1 LPELAII
8 VGQFDSSEN
17 VDDNRASFRNHQI
30 RRQGW
35 RPESDEEGNGDDTMD
50 KHKAKNETT
59 GVPFCPDR
67 REFGMLALTGALGT
81 AAFLGSAAKSSKAT
95 QQDQAGIKLCAQSSA
110 KPTDDQ
116 LLFLKQ
122 IGAEYVSVGSTPDL
136 RTADGFAQIKKR
148 YADAGITVWNIGNS
162 DVHNMP
168 EVTLNLPGRDE
179 KIEQYKQYLRNLG
192 KVGIRYTTY
201 AHMGNGIWS
210 SGRAQVRGASARE
223 FDLSSPDK
231 KGVWADKSW
240 KEPLSHGRVFTKDE
254 IWENYT
260 HFIRQVVPVAEEA
273 GIRIG
278 IHPDDPPVPVL
289 AGVPRCIFSNFEG
302 YKRALEIAN
311 SPNVGICL
319 CCGTWL
325 EGGRQLMGKDPDEM
339 IRYFGAQKIWK
350 IHFRNVSA
358 PLPHFV
364 ETFMDDGYYD
374 MYKIMKALRDVR
386 FDGIVILD
394 HSPRLVGGNYA
405 QTAYGFAYMRAL
417 LNRANAEAK
426 T

>member
-1 LPELAII
+1 MRTAQERPLPARVRAFAARLAAR
-8 VGQFDSSEN
+8 SSELSSW
-17 VDDNRASFRNHQI
+17 VSSR
-30 RRQGW
+30 
-35 RPESDEEGNGDDTMD
+35 
-50 KHKAKNETT
+50 
-59 GVPFCPDR
+59 
-67 REFGMLALTGALGT
+67 
-81 AAFLGSAAKSSKAT
+81 AAFLTSAGSHSKAM
-95 QQDQAGIKLCAQSSA
+95 QPNQPGIKLCAQSTA
-110 KPTDDQ
+110 RPTDEQ

-136 RTADGFAQIKKR
+136 RTAEGFAQIKKR
-148 YADAGITVWNIGNS
+148 YADAGITVWNIGNT
-162 DVHNMP
+162 DIHNMP
-168 EVTLNLPGRDE
+168 EVTLNLPGRDA
-179 KIEQYKQYLRNLG
+179 KIEEYKQYLRNLA
-192 KVGIRYTTY
+192 KAGIRYTTY

-210 SGRAQVRGASARE
+210 SGRAEVRGASARE

-240 KEPLSHGRVFTKDE
+240 TEPLSHGRVFTKDE

-260 HFIRQVVPVAEEA
+260 HFIKQVVPVAEEV

-289 AGVPRCIFSNFEG
+289 AGVPRCIFGNFEG

-325 EGGRQLMGKDPDEM
+325 EGGRQLTGKDPEEM

-405 QTAYGFAYMRAL
+405 QTAYGFAYMKAL

-426 T
+426 A